1 VVPITDAMEDYL
13 KAIYKLQQRRGSAST
28 SEVAAR
34 MRVSPASA
42 TSMIKRLARQ
52 RLIVHTPYHGLVLAA
67 AGERIALETIRHH
80 RLLELYLA
88 QSLGISL
95 DRVDGEAERLEHVLS
110 DDVEARISATLGDPT
125 RDPHGDP
132 IPAKD
137 GTVRDVRYPN
147 LTQVPVG
154 DAGVVDRVSDGRP
167 EVLRRLA
174 SLGVL
179 PGVAVR
185 VLARLAGRRLR
196 VELGGHELVLPR
208 DLAEGVYVR

>member
-1 VVPITDAMEDYL
+1 MAPITDAMEDYL

-42 TSMIKRLARQ
+42 TSMIKRLARR
-52 RLIVHTPYHGLVLAA
+52 RLIVHTPYHGLVLAP

-88 QSLGISL
+88 RSLGISL

-154 DAGVVDRVSDGRP
+154 DAGVVDRVSDGRS

-179 PGVAVR
+179 PGVGVR
-185 VLARLAGRRLR
+185 VLARLTGRRLR
-196 VELGGHELVLPR
+196 VELGGHELVLPH